1 MPDFYEAADKTTDW
15 ACERLYQKQRN
26 FMYPR
31 SPMGMNFDIPT
42 KLWELSLTTLVLKP
56 EQLYAKKMM
65 SKNLWLKYL
74 PVFLLIG
81 GFFQPLAMAQPPQ
94 NPQTEPQ
101 LLTQGRG
108 VGNSGRGNPGRGNS
122 GRGNPNRGRSGNGSS
137 TQQELINVS
146 IDKREIR
153 DFVERRDY
161 TGYSSLPP
169 GIRRNLARGKPIPP
183 GIAKQRR
190 VPTRLQERLP
200 DYSGYEWRIYGN
212 DLVLVATANGIIA
225 EVLSGILR

>member
-1 MPDFYEAADKTTDW
+1 
-15 ACERLYQKQRN
+15 
-26 FMYPR
+26 
-31 SPMGMNFDIPT
+31 MGVNFDISR
-42 KLWELSLTTLVLKP
+42 KFWELSLTTLVLKL

-65 SKNLWLKYL
+65 SKILWLKYL

-101 LLTQGRG
+101 LLAQGRG
-108 VGNSGRGNPGRGNS
+108 VGNSGRGNPNRGNS
-122 GRGNPNRGRSGNGSS
+122 GYEPS
-137 TQQELINVS
+137 TQQELINIS
-146 IDKREIR
+146 INKREIR
-153 DFVERRDY
+153 NLVERRDY

-169 GIRRNLARGKPIPP
+169 GIRKNLARGKPIPP

-190 VPTRLQERLP
+190 MPNRLEERLP
-200 DYSGYEWRIYGN
+200 DYSGYEWRIYGS
-212 DLVLVATANGIIA
+212 DLVLVETANGIIA